1 MDSMIQFLLDNPM
14 LLLFVVAAIGYPL
27 GHIKIKGSSL
37 GVAAVLF
44 VGLAIGSLHPDL
56 KLPEIIYILG
66 LVLFVYTIGLSSGP
80 GFFASFGRKGLR
92 DNLLVA
98 GSLVLAASLTV
109 VAHFGLNLKSTLTA
123 GLFAGSLTNTPALAG
138 LLEQIK
144 RSAPPD
150 TLEQMLN
157 EPVVG
162 YSIAYPMGVVGM
174 IIVIFTMQRLWKID
188 YTQEAESLGDLGATH
203 RQLHARTIRITRP
216 EVGQTTLQELVHQHK
231 WQVIFG
237 RMKHAAEGLTL
248 AAAQTRLEVG
258 DLVTMIGTEEELDR
272 VMAYLGEASAERL
285 ELDRSEYDIRRVF
298 VSNRQ
303 VLGHRLRDFN
313 LPQQFGAI
321 VTRLRRGDVEL
332 LPHADTV
339 LEPGDRVR
347 ILAKSENIAAVSKFF
362 GDSYRALSEVDI
374 LTFSLGLTLG
384 LLLGLIPLPLPGGIT
399 FKLGLAGGPL
409 VVALIL
415 GKWGR
420 TGPLVWAMPYSA
432 NLVLRQFGLILFLAG
447 VGTRSGYA
455 FFNTFSQSGGLAI
468 FIAGAIITCVTALTV
483 LCLGH
488 YLLHIPMGLL
498 SGILAGLQTQPAVL
512 GFALEQSENDLPNIG
527 YATVYPIATISK
539 ILLAQFILALL
550 R

>member
-1 MDSMIQFLLDNPM
+1 MIQLLLDNPM
-14 LLLFVVAAIGYPL
+14 LLLFIVAAIGYPL
-27 GHIKIKGSSL
+27 GHIKVKGCSL

-44 VGLAIGSLHPDL
+44 VGLVIGSLHPDL
-56 KLPEIIYILG
+56 KLPEIIYTLG

-80 GFFASFGRKGLR
+80 GFFASFRRKGLR
-92 DNLLVA
+92 DNLLAV
-98 GSLVLAASLTV
+98 GGLILAAGLTV
-109 VAHFGLNLKSTLTA
+109 IAYYVLDLKPTLTA
-123 GLFAGSLTNTPALAG
+123 GLFAGSMTNTPTLAS
-138 LLEQIK
+138 LLEQVK
-144 RSAPPD
+144 RSAPAD
-150 TLEQMLN
+150 LLDQMMN
-157 EPVVG
+157 EPVIG
-162 YSIAYPMGVVGM
+162 YSIAYPIGVVGM
-174 IIVIFTMQRLWKID
+174 IAAIFITQRLWKID
-188 YTQEAESLGDLGATH
+188 YAREAKETGDLGATSM
-203 RQLHARTIRITRP
+203 QLQSRTICITRP
-216 EVGQTTLQELVHQHK
+216 DVVQTPVRDLLQQHG

-237 RMKHAAEGLTL
+237 RIKHADQPL
-248 AAAQTRLEVG
+248 ALVGGETHLQVG
-258 DLVTMIGTEEELDR
+258 DLITMIGTQEELDR
-272 VMAYLGEASAERL
+272 VMTYLGEPCPERL
-285 ELDRSEYDIRRVF
+285 ELDRSEYDFRRMF
-298 VSNRQ
+298 VSNPR
-303 VLGHRLRDFN
+303 VVGHRLRDFD

-347 ILAKSENIAAVSKFF
+347 VVAKPENMAAVSKFF

-384 LLLGLIPLPLPGGIT
+384 LLFGLVPIPLPGGVI

-415 GKWGR
+415 GKLGR

-455 FFNTFSQSGGLAI
+455 FFTTFTQSGGGAI
-468 FIAGAIITCVTALTV
+468 FVAGAIITCVTALTV
-483 LCLGH
+483 LAIGH

-527 YATVYPIATISK
+527 YATVYPIATITK
-539 ILLAQFILALL
+539 ILLAQLILVLL

>member
-1 MDSMIQFLLDNPM
+1 MIQLLLDNPM
-14 LLLFVVAAIGYPL
+14 LLLFIVAAIGYPL
-27 GHIKIKGSSL
+27 GQIKIRGSSL

-56 KLPEIIYILG
+56 KLPEFTYLLG

-92 DNLLVA
+92 DNLLVV
-98 GSLVLAASLTV
+98 GTLILAALLSVT
-109 VAHFGLNLKSTLTA
+109 AHFMLDLKPTLTA
-123 GLFAGSLTNTPALAG
+123 GLFAGSLTNTPTLAS
-138 LLEQIK
+138 LLEQVK
-144 RSAPPD
+144 RTAPADLLDP
-150 TLEQMLN
+150 MIN

-174 IIVIFTMQRLWKID
+174 IGAIVAMQRVWKID
-188 YTQEAESLGDLGATH
+188 YAREAKELGDLGAASMPL
-203 RQLHARTIRITRP
+203 QVRTIRITRP
-216 EVGQTTLQELVHQHK
+216 DAAQATAQELLQQQH
-231 WQVIFG
+231 WQIIFG
-237 RMKHAAEGLTL
+237 RIKHADKPLTL
-248 AAAQTRLEVG
+248 VGADTRLQVG
-258 DLVTMIGTEEELDR
+258 DLITMIGTQEELDR
-272 VMAYLGEASAERL
+272 VMTYLGEASAERL
-285 ELDRSEYDIRRVF
+285 ELDRSEFDFRRMF
-298 VSNRQ
+298 VSNPQ
-303 VLGHRLRDFN
+303 VIGHRLRDFD

-347 ILAKSENIAAVSKFF
+347 VLAKAENMAAVSKFF

-384 LLLGLIPLPLPGGIT
+384 LLLGLIPIPLPGGII

-409 VVALIL
+409 ITALIL
-415 GKWGR
+415 GKLGR

-455 FFNTFSQSGGLAI
+455 FVNTLTQSGGGSI

-483 LCLGH
+483 LCIGH
-488 YLLHIPMGLL
+488 YILHIPMGFL

-512 GFALEQSENDLPNIG
+512 GFNLEQSKNDLPNIG
-527 YATVYPIATISK
+527 YATVYPIATITK
-539 ILLAQFILALL
+539 ILLGQLLLALL
-550 R
+550 K